1 MPLANFAHAG
11 TGNLTG
17 KGANSR
23 KDNIMHVGYGTGF
36 QHLAGYADAQFMRE
50 ELGNCEAAESRGF
63 DSVWAT
69 EHHFDSYSISPD
81 VCQLLSYLAGK
92 TNRIKLG
99 SMVIVVPWHDPVRL
113 TEQISLLDHVSG
125 GRYILGVGRG
135 LARREFEGLRIDQN
149 EGRQRFDEY
158 TKMVLDALESGFVEG
173 GATLKQP
180 RREIRPRPFKSFK
193 GRSFAAAASRDSVP
207 VCAKLGLGLLVIL
220 QKPWDQVKADLD
232 TYHKYWAEFHP
243 NTEPPKPFCSGFC
256 FVDES
261 ADRAEELARKF
272 LAANYREALE
282 HYEMFGK
289 HFDATKGYERY
300 ADMSKYLNSI
310 GADKAVEDYIQL
322 MPWGTPQQVLE
333 KFSKMKELTDM
344 QGMMPNF
351 YFGGMP
357 YLESQRNINCFVK
370 HCLPELKSWPA
381 ATLTEPAELTAA

>member
-1 MPLANFAHAG
+1 
-11 TGNLTG
+11 
-17 KGANSR
+17 
-23 KDNIMHVGYGTGF
+23 MHVGYGTGF
-36 QHLAGYADAQFMRE
+36 QHLGGYSDTLFMRE
-50 ELGNCEAAESRGF
+50 ELGNCELAESRGF
-63 DSVWAT
+63 DSVWVT
-69 EHHFDSYSISPD
+69 EHHFDNYSISPD

-92 TNRIKLG
+92 TKRIKLG

-113 TEQISLLDHVSG
+113 TEQISLLDHLSG

-149 EGRQRFDEY
+149 EGRLRFDEY

-207 VCAKLGLGLLVIL
+207 VVAKLGLGLLVIL
-220 QKPWDQVKADLD
+220 QKAWDQVAADFEV
-232 TYHKYWAEFHP
+232 YHKHWREAHP

-261 ADRAEELARKF
+261 ADRAEELARKY
-272 LAANYREALE
+272 LAANYREALD
-282 HYEMFGK
+282 HYEMLGK
-289 HFDATKGYERY
+289 HFDTTKSYERY
-300 ADMSKYLNSI
+300 ADLSKYLNSI

-322 MPWGTPQQVLE
+322 MPWGTPQQVLD
-333 KFSKMKELTDM
+333 KFSKMKDLTDM
-344 QGMMPNF
+344 QGIMPNL

-357 YLESQRNINCFVK
+357 YQESQRNINCFVK
-370 HCLPELKSWPA
+370 HCLQELKSWPA
-381 ATLTEPAELTAA
+381 TSLAEPAELTAA

>member
-1 MPLANFAHAG
+1 
-11 TGNLTG
+11 
-17 KGANSR
+17 
-23 KDNIMHVGYGTGF
+23 MHVGYGTGF
-36 QHLAGYADAQFMRE
+36 QHLGGYSDALFMRE
-50 ELGNCEAAESRGF
+50 ELGNCELAESRGF
-63 DSVWAT
+63 DSVWVT
-69 EHHFDSYSISPD
+69 EHHFDNYSISPD

-92 TNRIKLG
+92 TKRIKLG

-207 VCAKLGLGLLVIL
+207 ICAKLGLGLLVIL

-232 TYHKYWAEFHP
+232 TYHKYWSEFHP
-243 NTEPPKPFCSGFC
+243 NTEPSKPFCSGFC

-261 ADRAEELARKF
+261 ADRAEELARKY
-272 LAANYREALE
+272 LAANYREALD

-322 MPWGTPQQVLE
+322 MPWGTPQQVLD
-333 KFSKMKELTDM
+333 KFSKMKDLTDM
-344 QGMMPNF
+344 QGIMPNL

-357 YLESQRNINCFVK
+357 YQESQRNINCFVK
-370 HCLPELKSWPA
+370 YCLPELKSWPA
-381 ATLTEPAELTAA
+381 ASLAEPAELTAA

>member
-1 MPLANFAHAG
+1 
-11 TGNLTG
+11 
-17 KGANSR
+17 
-23 KDNIMHVGYGTGF
+23 MHVGYGTGF
-36 QHLAGYADAQFMRE
+36 QHLGGYSDALFMRE
-50 ELGNCEAAESRGF
+50 ELGNCELAESRGF
-63 DSVWAT
+63 DSVWVT
-69 EHHFDSYSISPD
+69 EHHFDNYSISPD

-92 TNRIKLG
+92 TKRIKLG

-207 VCAKLGLGLLVIL
+207 ICAKLGLGLLVIL

-232 TYHKYWAEFHP
+232 TYHKYWSEFHP
-243 NTEPPKPFCSGFC
+243 NTEPSKPFCSGFC

-261 ADRAEELARKF
+261 ADRAEELARKY
-272 LAANYREALE
+272 LAANYREALD

-322 MPWGTPQQVLE
+322 MPWGTPQQVLD
-333 KFSKMKELTDM
+333 KFSKMKDLTDM
-344 QGMMPNF
+344 QGIMPNL

-357 YLESQRNINCFVK
+357 YQESQRNINCFVK
-370 HCLPELKSWPA
+370 HCLQELKSWPA
-381 ATLTEPAELTAA
+381 ASLAEPAELSVA

>member
-1 MPLANFAHAG
+1 
-11 TGNLTG
+11 
-17 KGANSR
+17 
-23 KDNIMHVGYGTGF
+23 MHVGYGTGF
-36 QHLAGYADAQFMRE
+36 QHLGGYSDTKFMRE
-50 ELGNCEAAESRGF
+50 ELGNCELAESRGF
-63 DSVWAT
+63 DSVWVT
-69 EHHFDSYSISPD
+69 EHHFDDYSISPD

-92 TNRIKLG
+92 TKRIKLG

-113 TEQISLLDHVSG
+113 TEQISLLDHLSE

-173 GATLKQP
+173 GATLNQP
-180 RREIRPRPFKSFK
+180 RREIRPRPYKSFK

-207 VCAKLGLGLLVIL
+207 ICAKLGLGLLVIL

-243 NTEPPKPFCSGFC
+243 KTEPSKPFCSGFC

-261 ADRAEELARKF
+261 AERAEELARKF
-272 LAANYREALE
+272 LAANYREALD

-322 MPWGTPQQVLE
+322 MPWGTPQQVLD

-344 QGMMPNF
+344 QGIMPNL

-357 YLESQRNINCFVK
+357 YEESTRNINCFVK
-370 HCLPELKSWPA
+370 HCLQELKSWPA
-381 ATLTEPAELTAA
+381 ASLTEPAELTVA